1 MKLPDRLG
9 RRSGRPFHSAIATS
23 FALEFAAVEEILLPQ
38 LMASGATN
46 LLLLTDARMTALALA
61 DGSTLPAAL
70 GRDYALYSPP
80 AANGI
85 FHPKIILQIGRE
97 SARAIVSSANLTASG
112 LAGNAE
118 VAVEIECKNTP
129 SPEQDIIRSI
139 WTHSCPPPL
148 LRRAMRCVGHKSVR
162 PGSAGQQGMP
172 CTNWMELASLS
183 SMGPATRES
192 QTGSCR

>member
-85 FHPKIILQIGRE
+85 FHPKIILQIGR
-97 SARAIVSSANLTASG
+97 
-112 LAGNAE
+112 
-118 VAVEIECKNTP
+118 
-129 SPEQDIIRSI
+129 
-139 WTHSCPPPL
+139 
-148 LRRAMRCVGHKSVR
+148 
-162 PGSAGQQGMP
+162 
-172 CTNWMELASLS
+172 
-183 SMGPATRES
+183 
-192 QTGSCR
+192 